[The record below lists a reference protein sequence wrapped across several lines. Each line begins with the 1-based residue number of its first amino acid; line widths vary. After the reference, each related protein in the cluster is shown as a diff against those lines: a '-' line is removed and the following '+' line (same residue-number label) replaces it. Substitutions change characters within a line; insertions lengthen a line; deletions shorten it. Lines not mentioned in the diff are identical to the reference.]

1 MLALMKAKAEEGY
14 IDRCL
19 EYLHNQNISVVLF
32 KDKNYPALLQ
42 EIHSAPAA
50 P

>member
-1 MLALMKAKAEEGY
+1 MKAKAEEGY

-32 KDKNYPALLQ
+32 RIRTTRRFCGRY
-42 EIHSAPAA
+42 IRRRRRFS
-50 P
+50 